1 MHGRIIVRRHKEIL
15 TRKRYITTTDGECY
29 FYNRLL
35 QIRAWR
41 SEDEI
46 YEGYDTYRERYLSMF
61 PSERQIL
68 REETRSY
75 ITHMRSQL
83 TSQCNEIV
91 NSLIISLQQH
101 HVRVIG
107 FNVLCM
113 SITMAERENMSHR
126 FNVYVTIDYGFFVYD
141 FCATIV

>member
-1 MHGRIIVRRHKEIL
+1 LHGRIIVRRHKEIL
-15 TRKRYITTTDGECY
+15 TRKRYIKITDGECY

-46 YEGYDTYRERYLSMF
+46 YGGYDTYRERYLSMF
-61 PSERQIL
+61 SSERQIL

-83 TSQCNEIV
+83 TSQFNEIV
-91 NSLIISLQQH
+91 NSLIISLQQQLSLSH
-101 HVRVIG
+101 TDL
-107 FNVLCM
+107 LCHQLQTRR
-113 SITMAERENMSHR
+113 SFYSFPPTTTKIFANPKILLIIKSSS
-126 FNVYVTIDYGFFVYD
+126 F
-141 FCATIV
+141 